1 MVINS
6 NFWKNKKVLLTGHT
20 GFKGSWLSIWLKKLG
35 VELIGFSKDIPTK
48 PSLFELAK
56 VSENMISTMGDI
68 RNLSVIQKVIQEHQ
82 PDIIIHMAA
91 QPLVRKSYENPL
103 ETFSTNIMGTANV
116 LESIKMT
123 EKTRVIINVTSDKC
137 YKNNGANEKFS
148 EDSPMG
154 GYDPYSSSKACS
166 ELVTSSYRD
175 SFFNP
180 KEYEKHGVSLATC
193 RAGNVIGGGDWSK
206 DRLIPDIMRGVINN
220 EIIKIRNPN
229 AIRPWQHVLDP
240 LNGYLTLAEKMWS
253 AGNEFSEAWNFGPT
267 EEGEKSVKW
276 ITEKLTKQW
285 LNHIK
290 WDIDN
295 DINPHEENSLRLN
308 CMKANSRLS
317 WRSKL
322 NLEQGLDWV
331 LEWYKQ
337 YKENNDMK
345 KITEQQIEEFQK
357 LS

>member
-180 KEYEKHGVSLATC
+180 KEYQKHGVSLATC

-253 AGNEFSEAWNFGPT
+253 AGNKFSEAWNFGPM
-267 EEGEKSVKW
+267 EEDEQSVKW

-285 LNHIK
+285 SSNIK
-290 WDIDN
+290 WDVDN
-295 DINPHEENSLRLN
+295 DNNPHEENSLRLN
-308 CMKANSRLS
+308 CMKANSRLN
-317 WRSKL
+317 WRPKL
-322 NLEQGLDWV
+322 KLEQGLEWV
-331 LEWYKQ
+331 VEWYKQ
-337 YKENNDMK
+337 YKENNNMK
-345 KITEQQIEEFQK
+345 KITEHQIEEFEK
-357 LS
+357 L